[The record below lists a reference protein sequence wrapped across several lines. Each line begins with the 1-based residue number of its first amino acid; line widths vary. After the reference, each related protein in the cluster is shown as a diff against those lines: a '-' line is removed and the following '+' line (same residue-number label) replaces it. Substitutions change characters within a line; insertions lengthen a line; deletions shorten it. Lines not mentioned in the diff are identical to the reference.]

1 MGRLLD
7 DAKSLRRKLEAEV
20 WKVIPKDYRATNPRR
35 AMMLRNGVTTIVPLS
50 EWTEV
55 ELLKYLG
62 RKS

>member
-1 MGRLLD
+1 
-7 DAKSLRRKLEAEV
+7 
-20 WKVIPKDYRATNPRR
+20 
-35 AMMLRNGVTTIVPLS
+35 MMLRNGVTTVVPLS